1 MNHDDVGGV
10 GGGGAFKLLCMLGTA
25 WLGACG
31 PWPSMSRFEW
41 WGYLPCCLDVKSKD
55 QSQDP
60 FSDY

>member
-41 WGYLPCCLDVKSKD
+41 WGRGGICHAALM
-55 QSQDP
+55 
-60 FSDY
+60 